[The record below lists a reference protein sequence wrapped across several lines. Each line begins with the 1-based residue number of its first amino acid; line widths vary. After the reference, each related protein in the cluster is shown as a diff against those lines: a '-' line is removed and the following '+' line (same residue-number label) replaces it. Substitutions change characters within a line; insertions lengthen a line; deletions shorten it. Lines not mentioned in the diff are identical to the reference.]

1 MGTVNVIDY
10 VTIASVGNATDFGD
24 LTTSDQNRG
33 GTSNGTRGVIGGG
46 WTTPNPADEINYFT
60 ISSLGNATDFGD
72 LTVARD
78 CASDCADCNGTR
90 ACFGP
95 GGADD
100 DMIDYITVASAGNAT
115 DFGDTTIGAYARGA
129 CSGD

>member
-1 MGTVNVIDY
+1 MGYVNVIDY

-24 LTTSDQNRG
+24 LTTSDNYRG

-46 WTTPNPADEINYFT
+46 HQADEIDYFT
-60 ISSLGNATDFGD
+60 ISSAGNATDFGD
-72 LTVARD
+72 LTVARTTS
-78 CASDCADCNGTR
+78 SDQADCNGTR

-95 GGADD
+95 GSHDD
-100 DMIDYITVASAGNAT
+100 DMIDYVTVASLGNAT
-115 DFGDTTIGAYARGA
+115 DFGDTTVGADARGA

>member
-1 MGTVNVIDY
+1 MGAVNVIDY
-10 VTIASVGNATDFGD
+10 ITIASVGNATDFGD
-24 LTTSDQNRG
+24 LTTSDNYRA

-46 WTTPNPADEINYFT
+46 SDASAATNVIEYFT

-72 LTVARD
+72 LTVARTTY
-78 CASDCADCNGTR
+78 SDCADCNGTR

-95 GGADD
+95 GYEDN
-100 DMIDYITVASAGNAT
+100 DMIDYITVASLGNAT
-115 DFGDTTIGAYARGA
+115 DFGDTTVGAYGRGA